1 MSINKTDLNISQQ
14 ELNSI
19 DDFRKSQDTAVLTVM
34 FTDIQGYTRLTE
46 TEGEVY
52 SAELRKHHDDILKR
66 EVEKNNRG
74 LIVKFIGDAVMAV
87 FAEPSSAV
95 ETALDIQQ
103 SLKEFNTRNT
113 QLHDINVRIGLH
125 MGQVSVENNIQID
138 IFGRHVNRAAR
149 IEGLAEGGQILMS
162 YSVFDSAQGWLSS
175 RANIGWELHGD
186 YALKGIDGTTS
197 VYEVLD
203 KNYKTTAKAPKGA
216 IKTSAK
222 VFPKTLVAGLLVLI
236 GAATAFFALRY
247 NFNTEVSFRDFSAQ
261 DVVLDNERSLILD
274 GFPADRMRGVVGDP
288 IRKALIEIP
297 RGKHVIHYDVHAG
310 TRYYAEF
317 EVESGENFIKPFFYE
332 SRLPALN
339 VRFELEDGQLEGNN
353 EKIEQFTFIEYK
365 DGEKI
370 THEAEIQLR
379 VSSKLESAEAKDV
392 MHRVDWKIVLDGK
405 TVSED
410 SLLKRHPV
418 TERDSQRGKSTEK
431 LYADE
436 FHDYTYRYYTSM
448 KMMDFTLQSYFL
460 NPSFK
465 HRDQ

>member
-1 MSINKTDLNISQQ
+1 MSINKTDLNISPQ

-52 SAELRKHHDDILKR
+52 AGDLRKHHDVILKQ

-95 ETALDIQQ
+95 ECALDIQK
-103 SLKEFNTRNT
+103 SLKEFNVRNT

-125 MGQVSVENNIQID
+125 MGQVSVENNIQMD

-175 RANIGWELHGD
+175 LNSITWEKHGD
-186 YALKGIDGTTS
+186 YALKGIDGTTT
-197 VYEVLD
+197 VYEVID
-203 KNYKTTAKAPKGA
+203 NNYKQSTRAPKGA
-216 IKTSAK
+216 VKTKTNA
-222 VFPKTLVAGLLVLI
+222 FPKALVASLLVLI
-236 GAATAFFALRY
+236 GGVIAFMLSRY
-247 NFNTEVSFRDFSAQ
+247 NFNTEVSFRDFYAQ
-261 DVVLDNERSLILD
+261 DVVLDNERSLVLE
-274 GFPADRMRGVVGDP
+274 GSAGDP

-310 TRYYAEF
+310 ARYYAEF
-317 EVESGENFIKPFFYE
+317 DVKSGENFIKPYYHE
-332 SRLPALN
+332 SRLPSLN
-339 VRFELEDGQLEGNN
+339 VRFELEDEQLEGSKQKT
-353 EKIEQFTFIEYK
+353 EPFTFIEFI
-365 DGEKI
+365 DGEKF
-370 THEAEIQLR
+370 TRNGEMYLS
-379 VSSKLESAEAKDV
+379 VKSKMDSFEAKDIT
-392 MHRVDWKIVLDGK
+392 HRVEWKITLDGK
-405 TVSED
+405 VINQD

-418 TERDSQRGKSTEK
+418 NESDSLRGKSQK
-431 LYADE
+431 PLYADD
-436 FHDYTYRYYTSM
+436 FHDYTFRYYTSR
-448 KMMDFTLQSYFL
+448 KAMDFTLQSYFIH
-460 NPSFK
+460 PSFK
-465 HRDQ
+465 HENK

>member
-1 MSINKTDLNISQQ
+1 MSINKTDLNISPQ

-19 DDFRKSQDTAVLTVM
+19 DDFRRSQDTAVLTVM

-52 SAELRKHHDDILKR
+52 SADLRKHHDEILKQ
-66 EVEKNNRG
+66 EIEKNSRG

-95 ETALDIQQ
+95 EAALDIQK

-125 MGQVSVENNIQID
+125 MGQVSVENNIQVD

-175 RANIGWELHGD
+175 HANIGWELHGN
-186 YALKGIDGTTS
+186 YALKGIDGTTA

-203 KNYKTTAKAPKGA
+203 KNYKTTAKPPKGA

-222 VFPKTLVAGLLVLI
+222 VFPKTLVAGLLLLI
-236 GAATAFFALRY
+236 GAAAAFFALRY
-247 NFNTEVSFRDFSAQ
+247 NFNTEVSFRDFHAQ
-261 DVVLDNERSLILD
+261 DVVLDDKQSLVLD
-274 GFPADRMRGVVGDP
+274 GIAGDP
-288 IRKALIEIP
+288 VRKALIEIP

-317 EVESGENFIKPFFYE
+317 DVKSGDNFIKPFYNE

-339 VRFELEDGQLEGNN
+339 VRFELEDGQLKGKN
-353 EKIEQFTFIEYK
+353 EKNQQFTFIEYK

-370 THEAEIQLR
+370 THNAEMQLR
-379 VSSKLESAEAKDV
+379 VSSKLDSEEARDV
-392 MHRVDWKIVLDGK
+392 MHRVEWKIVLDGK
-405 TVSED
+405 TISED
-410 SLLKRHPV
+410 SILKSHPIA
-418 TERDSQRGKSTEK
+418 ERDSQRGKSQEA
-431 LYADE
+431 LYADA
-436 FHDYTYRYYTSM
+436 FHDYSYRYYTSM
-448 KMMDFTLQSYFL
+448 KMMDFTLQSYFIH
-460 NPSFK
+460 PSFK